1 MPHALAIREILLFHV
16 IPCPGHQARGRE
28 PLIRQYE
35 SRDSR

>member
-16 IPCPGHQARGRE
+16 IPCPGHQARRRK

-35 SRDSR
+35 SAGGR